1 MLYLIIYLENASM
14 KLNYKGVKYIYG
26 IHDMLGTNRKYE

>member
-1 MLYLIIYLENASM
+1 MEKKKRNNATVTFSR
-14 KLNYKGVKYIYG
+14 KEHING